1 MNRIDKT
8 FQLSDKILSIY
19 FSAGYPKIGDT
30 IPILEKLEESGVDI
44 VEIGLP
50 FSDPLADGPVI
61 QKSSSIALENG
72 MTTNKLFKQ
81 LDKVREKI
89 SIPLIL
95 MGYFNPIMQFG
106 VEKFCQ
112 KCNEIGID
120 GIIIPDLPIETY
132 KEFYQ
137 SIFRKHKLHNIFL
150 ITPQTSKERI
160 HLIDNISKGFIYMV
174 SSSSVTGIKKIF
186 SDEQIKYF
194 ERIKKMKLKN
204 PRLIGFGVSNSKT
217 YNLACK
223 NSRGCIIGSAF
234 INFLENN
241 DLKKINQFIAN
252 IRS

>member
-89 SIPLIL
+89 SIPLVL

-112 KCNEIGID
+112 KEI
-120 GIIIPDLPIETY
+120 
-132 KEFYQ
+132 YQ
-137 SIFRKHKLHNIFL
+137 STFRKHKQHNIFL

-234 INFLENN
+234 IDFLENN